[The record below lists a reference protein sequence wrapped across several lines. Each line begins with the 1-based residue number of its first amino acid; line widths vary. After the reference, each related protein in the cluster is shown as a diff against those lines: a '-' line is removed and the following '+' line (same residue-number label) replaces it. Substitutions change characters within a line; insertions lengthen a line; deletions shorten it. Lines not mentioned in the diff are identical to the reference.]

1 MQDAE
6 EAGRAPFLIFF
17 DSKLAYYSLI
27 MSQPA
32 ELLAQQA
39 REAAMKAMASNAKEE
54 MEAQQAEN
62 FAAEMREIRDSASG
76 AVAEASK
83 KVKQYEALLEHRDGG
98 NLSQEEVKKLK
109 KLVSAAMEAENA
121 AIRAAEQAQEEY
133 AAAVREAIRERRE
146 ADEARKKLE
155 EERLRAEELERIA
168 AKERLEAESGI
179 ITHDLVTR
187 LYRLKKLTFLRT
199 LRKEAKFLTDY
210 TLERRHGTPR
220 GMNRDIHALQLQ
232 LQGLHEALVTTV

>member
-1 MQDAE
+1 
-6 EAGRAPFLIFF
+6 LIVNWLIPHTNFE
-17 DSKLAYYSLI
+17 SL
-27 MSQPA
+27 A

-54 MEAQQAEN
+54 KEAQQAEI
-62 FAAEMREIRDSASG
+62 FAAEMREIRDSASE

-83 KVKQYEALLEHRDGG
+83 KVKQYEALLEHRDD

-109 KLVSAAMEAENA
+109 KLVSAAMEAEDA
-121 AIRAAEQAQEEY
+121 AIRVAEQAQEEY

-155 EERLRAEELERIA
+155 QERLRAEELERIA

-179 ITHDLVTR
+179 VTHDLVTR

-199 LRKEAKFLTDY
+199 LRKEAKCLTDY

-220 GMNRDIHALQLQ
+220 GMNHDIHALQLQ
-232 LQGLHEALVTTV
+232 LQGLHQALVTTV